1 MKKWFG
7 CLLLVILCGFMAA
20 CGRGSG
26 EEEQQN
32 MIQVYYLNREE
43 TAIVPVEYVLVA
55 KEQRAAVEE
64 VLDVMRAEPEENELK
79 VKAMLC
85 HKSQI
90 EWLGEH
96 DGDNPVEAMQA
107 QSMAYGKSCGVL
119 HAEAFI
125 KCSHDCRLA
134 CKHLLP

>member
-1 MKKWFG
+1 MEKVQKNSNITQKIAFG
-7 CLLLVILCGFMAA
+7 FIFGLFALYTLSIFIPFLWLFMPIYYFSA
-20 CGRGSG
+20 CTKT
-26 EEEQQN
+26 
-32 MIQVYYLNREE
+32 VFCP
-43 TAIVPVEYVLVA
+43 TDYV
-55 KEQRAAVEE
+55 
-64 VLDVMRAEPEENELK
+64 DITEENELK

-107 QSMAYGKSCGVL
+107 QSMAYGKMMGVR
-119 HAEAFI
+119 HAEAFV
-125 KCSHDCRLA
+125 KCPHDCRLA